1 MLVDQ
6 GYGRQVKPLGSYYF
20 LPIVAFCQFVVYFS
34 HRRRTMKINRTYV
47 AVIVLAV
54 LILLIVFARC
64 SGLPQ

>member
-1 MLVDQ
+1 
-6 GYGRQVKPLGSYYF
+6 
-20 LPIVAFCQFVVYFS
+20 
-34 HRRRTMKINRTYV
+34 MKITRTYV